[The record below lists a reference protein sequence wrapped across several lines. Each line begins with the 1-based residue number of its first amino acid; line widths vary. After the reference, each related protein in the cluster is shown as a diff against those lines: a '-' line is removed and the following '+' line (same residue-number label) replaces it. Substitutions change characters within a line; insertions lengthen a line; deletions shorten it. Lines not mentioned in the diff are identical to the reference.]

1 MSFQDDQ
8 GSYVTNDVSS
18 SEYIS
23 SSDEGSSLT
32 YSTLSDHIPPPP
44 LSPPPPPPP
53 LQFHDPQSGP
63 TKAEATK
70 GSVAAAPKSLVSH
83 LHPVPPPPPPPPP
96 PPVPCAPPL
105 HRGLLHRRSDSNH
118 MSVKRLRWEQVENSE
133 GTIWGQLGEDS
144 DYDKLSDMV
153 KYLDLEL
160 HFGTQKPTKPTL
172 MPENFKKKD
181 VVEILSHKKAYNTSI
196 LIAHLKLSHI
206 ELRQILMTME
216 TDRLEP
222 SHIKQLLLYA
232 PDGEE
237 VQRFQSYKEN
247 PGKLSEPDQFVLQ
260 MLSVP
265 EYKIRLRSLHF
276 KTTLQE
282 KTEEIKASYE
292 CICKASLEL
301 KSSKK
306 LAKILEFV
314 LAMGNYLNNGQPKT
328 SKTTGFKIN
337 FLTELNTTKTVDG
350 KSTFLHIL
358 AKSLSQHFPE
368 LLGFAKDLPTVP
380 LAAKVNQRTLTADL
394 KDLHSTVSDIQ
405 KACHSMPASAEDRF
419 AIVMTPMAQSFLES
433 AQPAMRSLD
442 NLQHKAMEEFS
453 KVLSFFGEDSKMTT
467 SEAFFGIFAE
477 FMSKFEVYA
486 SAHRSAQAMDPTSLP
501 PASVTPSWDVF
512 PQQGLEPVDIAV
524 LVLYFLFV
532 LAVGLWSMWKT
543 QRSTV
548 KGYFLAGGQM
558 VWWPVGASLFA
569 SNVGSGHFIGLAG
582 SGAASGIAATAYEW
596 NGMFCVLVLAWLFL
610 PIYIASGVTTMPEYL
625 QRRFGG
631 KRIQIFLA
639 ILYLFIYIFTKIS
652 DIGVW
657 ISLGQWEVSLPWHW
671 VGFKVPSN
679 PNHSI
684 FHVLPPS
691 SLIWGGLAA
700 VIYTDAL
707 QTLIMLVGALSLM
720 VFSFIEVGGLEGLQ
734 AKYFDAIPSI
744 RKENS
749 SCGLPRE
756 DAFHIF
762 RDPVSSDLP
771 WPGVLVGMTIP
782 SLWYWCTDQVIV
794 QRSLA
799 AKNLSHAKGGSL
811 MTSYLK
817 ILPLFMMV
825 MPGMISR
832 VLFPDLVACADP
844 EICRKICGNPS
855 GCSDIA
861 YPKLV
866 LELLPVG
873 LRGLMMSVMIAALMS
888 SLTSIFNSSSTI
900 FTMDLWKHLRPRC
913 SEWELMIVGRVFV
926 LLLTVVSILWI
937 PLVQAGQGG
946 QLFIY
951 IQSISSYLQP
961 PVAVVFILGC
971 FWRRANEKGAFWGL
985 LQGLLLGVLRL
996 VLDFIFPE
1004 PRCDEPDTR
1013 PGVLKYMHYLY
1024 FSMLL
1029 GATTTL
1035 TVLLVSLAT
1044 EPPAP
1049 QMVSRLTWFTRG
1061 DPVPKQEL
1069 AAKDTATLQ
1078 LELSTAAET
1087 PADGAKG
1094 AAEAKGSSKLL
1105 STLLWLCGMEH
1116 RQEAAEPLP
1125 KAEPP
1130 PVASLEEKPL
1140 VKHVLNINLLLCVCA
1155 GIFLWA
1161 YFA

>member
-1 MSFQDDQ
+1 
-8 GSYVTNDVSS
+8 
-18 SEYIS
+18 
-23 SSDEGSSLT
+23 
-32 YSTLSDHIPPPP
+32 
-44 LSPPPPPPP
+44 
-53 LQFHDPQSGP
+53 
-63 TKAEATK
+63 
-70 GSVAAAPKSLVSH
+70 
-83 LHPVPPPPPPPPP
+83 
-96 PPVPCAPPL
+96 
-105 HRGLLHRRSDSNH
+105 
-118 MSVKRLRWEQVENSE
+118 
-133 GTIWGQLGEDS
+133 
-144 DYDKLSDMV
+144 
-153 KYLDLEL
+153 
-160 HFGTQKPTKPTL
+160 
-172 MPENFKKKD
+172 
-181 VVEILSHKKAYNTSI
+181 
-196 LIAHLKLSHI
+196 
-206 ELRQILMTME
+206 
-216 TDRLEP
+216 
-222 SHIKQLLLYA
+222 
-232 PDGEE
+232 
-237 VQRFQSYKEN
+237 
-247 PGKLSEPDQFVLQ
+247 
-260 MLSVP
+260 
-265 EYKIRLRSLHF
+265 
-276 KTTLQE
+276 
-282 KTEEIKASYE
+282 
-292 CICKASLEL
+292 
-301 KSSKK
+301 
-306 LAKILEFV
+306 
-314 LAMGNYLNNGQPKT
+314 
-328 SKTTGFKIN
+328 
-337 FLTELNTTKTVDG
+337 
-350 KSTFLHIL
+350 
-358 AKSLSQHFPE
+358 
-368 LLGFAKDLPTVP
+368 
-380 LAAKVNQRTLTADL
+380 
-394 KDLHSTVSDIQ
+394 
-405 KACHSMPASAEDRF
+405 
-419 AIVMTPMAQSFLES
+419 
-433 AQPAMRSLD
+433 
-442 NLQHKAMEEFS
+442 
-453 KVLSFFGEDSKMTT
+453 
-467 SEAFFGIFAE
+467 
-477 FMSKFEVYA
+477 
-486 SAHRSAQAMDPTSLP
+486 MDATSLP

-652 DIGVW
+652 VDMYAGALFIQQA
-657 ISLGQWEVSLPWHW
+657 LHW
-671 VGFKVPSN
+671 DLYIAVAGLLAITAVYT
-679 PNHSI
+679 
-684 FHVLPPS
+684 VA
-691 SLIWGGLAA
+691 GGLAA

-734 AKYFDAIPSI
+734 AKYFDAIPST
-744 RKENS
+744 RRENS

-961 PVAVVFILGC
+961 PVAMVFILGC

-985 LQGLLLGVLRL
+985 LLGLLLGVLRL
-996 VLDFIFPE
+996 VLDFVFPE
-1004 PRCDEPDTR
+1004 PRCGEPDSR
-1013 PGVLKYMHYLY
+1013 PAVLKYMHYLY

-1069 AAKDTATLQ
+1069 PAKDTATLQ
-1078 LELSTAAET
+1078 LELSPAAET
-1087 PADGAKG
+1087 PSDGAKG
-1094 AAEAKGSSKLL
+1094 ESDPTAPRSCAAEAKGSSKLL